1 LVPNVICVAKIADGA
16 EWLRLINTA
25 DFVELWQSRAL
36 TPTVYNGKDVNTKLF
51 FDIDD
56 IENAGAC
63 IGAWGS
69 L

>member
-1 LVPNVICVAKIADGA
+1 
-16 EWLRLINTA
+16 
-25 DFVELWQSRAL
+25 L